1 LNPEKQPEYRQQRSH
16 LDFLTTL
23 RARHLAFAAATSAVV
38 DGGDN
43 GDSDGIDSN
52 RGVTA
57 GGVSGG
63 GAAAAAA
70 AVATAAVAAAGGGA
84 GGGGGDAAPFWH
96 AVEAAAAIAFEV
108 YKHEY
113 FMLNF
118 CALDAST
125 QLGLAFVTP
134 FSFLQVSLSFP
145 LLIHCG
151 FFASFL

>member
-1 LNPEKQPEYRQQRSH
+1 LLNPEKQPEYRQQRSH
-16 LDFLTTL
+16 LEFLTTL

-38 DGGDN
+38 DGGNND
-43 GDSDGIDSN
+43 DSDGVYSN

-63 GAAAAAA
+63 GGAA
-70 AVATAAVAAAGGGA
+70 AAAGGG
-84 GGGGGDAAPFWH
+84 GGGGSDAAPFWH

-113 FMLNF
+113 MLNIS
-118 CALDAST
+118 ALDAST
-125 QLGLAFVTP
+125 LGLALVTP
-134 FSFLQVSLSFP
+134 FSFLQFSLSFP

-151 FFASFL
+151 FFAFFL